1 MKSTLTQ
8 VLQHTIKMSAFQ
20 TANTTTVIERFDA
33 SVFKNADEAGQQQQ
47 LINWVKGEG
56 ASVYVQ
62 WVPDE
67 LTEAGA
73 INYFT
78 RYGIVDRVEF
88 VPKFDQDREKQ
99 IGRMMFVHM
108 VRWTNE
114 VFADDIAKV
123 HPQAATAPLQVSNRF
138 GIPKGYILKMRVN
151 TRPITKVEYN
161 ASQLTDMFENLNKR
175 FTTEMKALK
184 EENAKLRTDVDRLT
198 IEVADLI
205 INSQS

>member
-1 MKSTLTQ
+1 
-8 VLQHTIKMSAFQ
+8 MSAFQ
-20 TANTTTVIERFDA
+20 TTNNTIERFDA
-33 SVFKNADEAGQQQQ
+33 SVFKTADEAGQKQQ
-47 LINWVKGEG
+47 LTNWVKGEG
-56 ASVYVQ
+56 SSIYIQ

-73 INYFT
+73 INYFS
-78 RYGIVDRVEF
+78 RYGLVDRVEF

-108 VRWTNE
+108 AHWTNE
-114 VFADDIAKV
+114 VFAEDIAKA
-123 HPQAATAPLQVSNRF
+123 HPQPATAPLQVSNRF

-175 FTTEMKALK
+175 FTAEMKALK
-184 EENAKLRTDVDRLT
+184 EENVKLRTDVDRLT

-205 INSQS
+205 INTQN